1 MFKKNFISR
10 PGWQAGAAH
19 AGRDFCKA
27 ARAGLLLLALVFL
40 PACHTVPPLPAV
52 DVSGPGW
59 KVREGQ
65 AVWKP
70 KKNAPEIAGEL
81 LVATNPDGRTF
92 VQFTKTPIPFVVAQT
107 TTNSWQ
113 IHFVPNNKTYSGH
126 GRPPSQISWLHLVPS
141 LAGVKLP
148 KFWHWKQLENGNWRL
163 ENHYTGESL
172 EGYLS
177 P

>member
-1 MFKKNFISR
+1 MFKKSFILQFR
-10 PGWQAGAAH
+10 KCRINAVVHPFIFKMG
-19 AGRDFCKA
+19 
-27 ARAGLLLLALVFL
+27 GLVAFLLGLSLL
-40 PACHTVPPLPAV
+40 PACQTIAPLPPINTNDA
-52 DVSGPGW
+52 GW
-59 KVREGQ
+59 SVREGQ
-65 AVWKP
+65 AIWKP
-70 KKNAPEIAGEL
+70 KKTAPEIAGEL
-81 LVATNPDGRTF
+81 LVATHPDGRSL

-113 IHFVPNNKTYSGH
+113 IHFVPNNKTYSGR
-126 GRPPSQISWLHLVPS
+126 GRPPSQLAWLHLARC
-141 LAGVKLP
+141 LAGIAPP